1 MKKYILLASIVTVV
15 LVISGC
21 TNNKY
26 SNETMNNESKISIE
40 TTTTQYKS
48 DLKKDNIEE
57 SRALEASFQEK
68 SDLKKPNIEESRDFE
83 ASLKNGSVIMVSRD
97 NSNELEVYNIAM
109 LDKFIESFNKGKDD
123 YVRIIKG
130 TIVNGKLFVNKLNE
144 YETESKIVK
153 ITPYDPYFNKD
164 KFTAG
169 RPNYC
174 PKIVKTY
181 SDNKIRYALLES
193 KDTPDNMGATVI
205 SFDKNSI
212 KN

>member
-1 MKKYILLASIVTVV
+1 MKRYILLASIVTVV

-26 SNETMNNESKISIE
+26 SNETMNNKSKTSTE
-40 TTTTQYKS
+40 TATIQFKN
-48 DLKKDNIEE
+48 DLKKT
-57 SRALEASFQEK
+57 
-68 SDLKKPNIEESRDFE
+68 NIEESRDFDT
-83 ASLKNGSVIMVSRD
+83 SLKNGSVIMISRD
-97 NSNELEVYNIAM
+97 NSNELEVYNIAT
-109 LDKFIESFNKGKDD
+109 LDKFIESFNNGKEG

-130 TIVNGKLFVNKLNE
+130 TIVNGKLFVNKLDE
-144 YETESKIVK
+144 YETDGKVVK
-153 ITPYDPYFNKD
+153 SIPYDPYLNED

-169 RPNYC
+169 RSNYC

-181 SDNKIRYALLES
+181 SANGIRYALLES
-193 KDTPDNMGATVI
+193 KDTPDNMGTTVI

>member
-1 MKKYILLASIVTVV
+1 MKRHILLASVVTIV

-26 SNETMNNESKISIE
+26 NNETMNNNSKISTE
-40 TTTTQYKS
+40 TTTAHYKS
-48 DLKKDNIEE
+48 DLKIEE
-57 SRALEASFQEK
+57 GRALEASFQEK
-68 SDLKKPNIEESRDFE
+68 SDLKKHNIEESRDFE

-97 NSNELEVYNIAM
+97 NSNELEVYNIAT
-109 LDKFIESFNKGKDD
+109 LDKFIESFINGKEG

-130 TIVNGKLFVNKLNE
+130 TIVNGKLFVNKLDE
-144 YETESKIVK
+144 YETDGKIIK
-153 ITPYDPYFNKD
+153 STPYDPYYNKD
-164 KFTAG
+164 KFTEG

-181 SDNKIRYALLES
+181 SDNGIRYALLES

-205 SFDKNSI
+205 SFDKSSL

>member
-1 MKKYILLASIVTVV
+1 MKRYILLAGIVTVV

-21 TNNKY
+21 TNIKY
-26 SNETMNNESKISIE
+26 SNKTMNNKSKISTE

-48 DLKKDNIEE
+48 DLN
-57 SRALEASFQEK
+57 
-68 SDLKKPNIEESRDFE
+68 KPNLEESRDFE

-97 NSNELEVYNIAM
+97 NSNELELYNIAT
-109 LDKFIESFNKGKDD
+109 LDKFIESFSSGKEG

-130 TIVNGKLFVNKLNE
+130 TIVNGKLFVNKLNK
-144 YETESKIVK
+144 YETDGKIVK
-153 ITPYDPYFNKD
+153 ITPYDPYFNKE

-169 RPNYC
+169 SPNYC

-181 SDNKIRYALLES
+181 SDNGIRYALLES
-193 KDTPDNMGATVI
+193 KDTPDNMGETVI